1 MSRALLVLNAGS
13 SSLKFAVFGQAA
25 GLPLLLRGSISQLG
39 HAPRLKI
46 RCPGAADSETALGAA
61 PMPPDAAV
69 RTVFDELGKRD
80 LLERIGAVGH
90 RIVHG
95 GLTFAQPS
103 VLDSPTLARLRQ
115 LAPLAPLHQPY
126 NLDIVELASG
136 LLPAAIQIGAFD
148 TAFHAGRPR
157 QDRLYGLPRRLSD
170 DGIIAYGF
178 HGLSYAHVAT
188 VLRARDGAR
197 AGGRTIVAHL
207 GSGASLCAMDAGRSV
222 ATTMGFSAL
231 DGLIMSSRCGS
242 LDPGIILHLIRERQM
257 SADAVSEL
265 LYERSGLLGVSELS
279 GDMQTLLQSADP
291 HASEAVELFVY
302 RIGRQIG
309 SLAAALGGLDTL
321 VFTAGIGE
329 NAPIIRQRIGAAA
342 AWLGVD
348 IDPARNGQGET
359 SIGSAAS
366 AVEVLVIAAD
376 EERAVAEGV
385 MACLG

>member
-1 MSRALLVLNAGS
+1 
-13 SSLKFAVFGQAA
+13 
-25 GLPLLLRGSISQLG
+25 
-39 HAPRLKI
+39 
-46 RCPGAADSETALGAA
+46 
-61 PMPPDAAV
+61 
-69 RTVFDELGKRD
+69 
-80 LLERIGAVGH
+80 
-90 RIVHG
+90 
-95 GLTFAQPS
+95 
-103 VLDSPTLARLRQ
+103 
-115 LAPLAPLHQPY
+115 
-126 NLDIVELASG
+126 
-136 LLPAAIQIGAFD
+136 
-148 TAFHAGRPR
+148 
-157 QDRLYGLPRRLSD
+157 
-170 DGIIAYGF
+170 
-178 HGLSYAHVAT
+178 VAT

-231 DGLIMSSRCGS
+231 DGLIMSTRCGS

>member
-1 MSRALLVLNAGS
+1 MSQAILILNAGS
-13 SSLKFAVFGQAA
+13 SSLKFSVFGHAA
-25 GLPLLLRGSISQLG
+25 ELPLLLRGSISRLG
-39 HAPRLKI
+39 HAPRLEI
-46 RCPGAADSETALGAA
+46 RCPGGADSDRALGNT

-69 RTVFDELGKRD
+69 RAAFAELGERG
-80 LLERIGAVGH
+80 LLDRIGVVGH

-103 VLDSPTLARLRQ
+103 VLDSPTLAKLRQ

-126 NLDIVELASG
+126 NLDIVELASE
-136 LLPAAIQIGAFD
+136 LLPGATQIGAFD
-148 TAFHAGRPR
+148 TAFHAQRPR
-157 QDRLYGLPRRLSD
+157 RDRLYGLPRQLSE

-188 VLRARDGAR
+188 VLRARDGMR

-231 DGLIMSSRCGS
+231 DGLVMSSRCGS

-257 SADAVSEL
+257 SVDAVSEL
-265 LYERSGLLGVSELS
+265 LYERSGLLGISGIS
-279 GDMQTLLQSADP
+279 GDMQTLLQSQDP
-291 HASEAVELFVY
+291 HAGEAIDLFVY

-309 SLAAALGGLDTL
+309 SLAAAIGGLDTL

-329 NAPIIRQRIGAAA
+329 NAPAIRQRVGEAA

-348 IDPARNGQGET
+348 VDPARNERRET
-359 SIGSAAS
+359 SIGSATS
-366 AVEVLVIAAD
+366 AVQVLVIPAD

-385 MACLG
+385 VACLG